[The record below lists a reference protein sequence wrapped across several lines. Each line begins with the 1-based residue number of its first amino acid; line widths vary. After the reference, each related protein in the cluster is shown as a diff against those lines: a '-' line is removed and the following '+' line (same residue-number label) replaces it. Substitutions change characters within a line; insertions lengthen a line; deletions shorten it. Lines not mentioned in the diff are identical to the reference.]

1 MNFHSNL
8 KLLYETSSCTVN
20 FLDLN
25 VSLRKLGP
33 MHADLYIKPTYG
45 HQYRLILRPQYHTE
59 KH

>member
-25 VSLRKLGP
+25 VSLRNGE
-33 MHADLYIKPTYG
+33 MHTDLYIKPTYG
-45 HQYRLILRPQYHTE
+45 HQYLLILRPQYHIE